1 MTYAQTLD
9 YLYSKL
15 PMFHRIGAAAY
26 KNSLDNTIAFC
37 TALYNPENKFKSV
50 HIAGTNG
57 KGSVSHTL
65 ASILQEAGYKTG
77 LYTSPH
83 LVDFRE
89 RIRINGKMVEKKW
102 LTAFVKKHDS
112 LIQTIQPS
120 FFEVTVAMAFDYFAT
135 NKVDIAIIE
144 TGLGG
149 RLDST
154 NVITPLLSII
164 TNISYDHQNL
174 LGDTLGEIAKE
185 KAGIIKE
192 NIPVVIGK
200 HQKETDPVFEKTAK
214 KQKSNLYFA
223 QDYYKLENYKVT
235 DGFLHV
241 EYIKKDTQNPIKMSS
256 PLAGIYQLENLATIL
271 ESVDLLNDSG
281 FKISKE
287 NILSGIKNVKSNTGL
302 RGRWEILKTNPLV
315 ICDVAHNE
323 AGLTAVFEQVNST
336 PHQRLHIVFGMVKD
350 KDINKAISLL
360 PKEAIYYFS
369 QPNLPRALDVQELYD
384 HAVKSGLFGSTYS
397 TVPEAYKA
405 ALSKAKSNDIVLI
418 VGSIFV
424 AAEILGMDK

>member
-26 KNSLDNTIAFC
+26 KNNLDNTIAFC
-37 TALYNPENKFKSV
+37 TALDNPENKFKSV

-57 KGSVSHTL
+57 KGSVSHTI

-102 LTAFVKKHDS
+102 LTSFVKKHDS
-112 LIQTIQPS
+112 LIQSIQPS
-120 FFEVTVAMAFDYFAT
+120 FFEVTVAMAFDYFAK

-200 HQKETDPVFEKTAK
+200 HQKETDPVFEKAAK
-214 KQKSNLYFA
+214 RQKSNLFFA
-223 QDYYKLENYKVT
+223 KDYYKLENYKVT

-241 EYIKKDTQNPIKMSS
+241 EFIKKDTRNPIKISS

-302 RGRWEILKTNPLV
+302 RGRWEILKANPLV

-323 AGLTAVFEQVNST
+323 AGLTAVFDQVNSM
-336 PHQRLHIVFGMVKD
+336 PHQKLHIVFGMVKD

-369 QPNLPRALDVQELYD
+369 QPNLPRALDVQDLFD
-384 HAVKSGLFGSTYS
+384 HAVKSGLYGSTYS

-424 AAEILGMDK
+424 AAEILEMDK